1 MRSIIFLLISI
12 SSLSLTFPIFS
23 SEDHSDMHDL
33 MSHYLTPA
41 SEKIWESTG
50 FIITEE
56 GEQSLEPTSQEGW
69 DEVIFGAQVIIES
82 SYLLTKP
89 DRSKGKKDWII
100 FSEMLEPI
108 GRNALEAAEKK
119 DAESLFQIGADLY
132 QACVACHN
140 VYMPK

>member
-1 MRSIIFLLISI
+1 MTEELDEHGNLKPPVSFYNNPKDQIKQILV
-12 SSLSLTFPIFS
+12 
-23 SEDHSDMHDL
+23 E
-33 MSHYLTPA
+33 YLTA
-41 SEKIWESTG
+41 SGSA
-50 FIITEE
+50 FAITEE

-89 DRSKGKKDWII
+89 DRSKGRKDWII

>member
-1 MRSIIFLLISI
+1 MVLIQENEDNEI
-12 SSLSLTFPIFS
+12 NNFFIDKYFLSLFNLS
-23 SEDHSDMHDL
+23 
-33 MSHYLTPA
+33 
-41 SEKIWESTG
+41 
-50 FIITEE
+50 
-56 GEQSLEPTSQEGW
+56 
-69 DEVIFGAQVIIES
+69 QVIIES

-89 DRSKGKKDWII
+89 DRSRGRKDWII